1 MKTLDLIKKDYII
14 SKKNI
19 NWLEN
24 FNTNKFLQNPDDDI
38 LLSIE
43 VDGILKESINKVDY
57 KVNWKKQTTHE
68 KLWFLYYVLMP
79 MNKAKNYKSLVQ
91 VVFKTKLSSVIMNTV
106 FNILK

>member
-24 FNTNKFLQNPDDDI
+24 FNKNKFLQNPDDDI

-43 VDGILKESINKVDY
+43 VEDILKESINKVDY
-57 KVNWKKQTTHE
+57 KVNWIKQTTHE
-68 KLWFLYYVLMP
+68 KLWFLVYVLLP
-79 MNKAKNYKSLVQ
+79 MNKAKNYKNLIQ